1 MRECFPSRFYTIS
14 ILHDFHFHDSEGMKK
29 TSSGAAK
36 HWRSMHA
43 ASPAEAKGG
52 LAWLLRRRWAMT
64 VLRENAR
71 LKLER
76 LQFVGRGAVA
86 AAHRRAAPLAA
97 SGVAARRAACTF
109 WQGPRLFGHAHAD
122 V

>member
-1 MRECFPSRFYTIS
+1 M
-14 ILHDFHFHDSEGMKK
+14 
-29 TSSGAAK
+29 
-36 HWRSMHA
+36 
-43 ASPAEAKGG
+43 
-52 LAWLLRRRWAMT
+52 LRRRWAMT
-64 VLRENAR
+64 ALRENAR

-76 LQFVGRGAVA
+76 LQFVGRGVVA

>member
-1 MRECFPSRFYTIS
+1 MRGIVFGTWGEASPEVERLVHIFS
-14 ILHDFHFHDSEGMKK
+14 
-29 TSSGAAK
+29 SSGAAK

-64 VLRENAR
+64 ALRENAR

-76 LQFVGRGAVA
+76 LQ
-86 AAHRRAAPLAA
+86 
-97 SGVAARRAACTF
+97 SGCSLQAEEQ
-109 WQGPRLFGHAHAD
+109 WQPHTGGLPRWLP
-122 V
+122 VV